1 MTSGYPYD
9 GKVSI
14 RINKAKNIRT
24 LMLRV
29 PGEGRYEA
37 ISATD
42 SKGRQ
47 TGWKK
52 GTLVERTFD
61 MKPRLVEANPLV
73 EENIGADLWRHVL
86 QVLLLGM
93 DAWCAPLVGVVVA
106 AVFVFLENV
115 GPLTVEGLSQMF

>member
-1 MTSGYPYD
+1 MMARFPS
-9 GKVSI
+9 

-52 GTLVERTFD
+52 E
-61 MKPRLVEANPLV
+61 P
-73 EENIGADLWRHVL
+73 
-86 QVLLLGM
+86 
-93 DAWCAPLVGVVVA
+93 
-106 AVFVFLENV
+106 
-115 GPLTVEGLSQMF
+115 S